1 MSVPFEQVTSFGDE
15 PFGLEGSEEVHFLVE
30 SGGVLYIHRIVNEDI
45 AVGSDFEGVVHFQVT
60 MNLKVPIDTNVTV

>member
-1 MSVPFEQVTSFGDE
+1 MSVPFEQVASFGDE
-15 PFGLEGSEEVHFLVE
+15 PIRLEGSEEVHFLVE

-60 MNLKVPIDTNVTV
+60 INNHIAINKKH